1 MKRSLLWLVAVPL
14 VVAGSQVAHVLAYR
28 IAYPDVPVRVRALLL
43 SGHGYME
50 LMPLAIGVAAAV
62 AVLSLAVAVAD
73 VARGRA
79 IRALPAW
86 AFAVLPLLGFAL
98 QEHLER
104 LLHTGSFPTNAI
116 LAPTFLPGLLLQ
128 LPFGLLAYLAAR
140 LLLRG
145 AASLGRVVAAR
156 GRSLGRRL
164 SCAAIA
170 RPTVAY
176 DRHPRRS
183 PLASPCSKRGPPLL
197 ASS

>member
-14 VVAGSQVAHVLAYR
+14 VVSGSQVAHVLAYR
-28 IAYPDVPVRVRALLL
+28 MAYRDVPVRVRVLLL

-73 VARGRA
+73 VAQGRA

-86 AFAVLPLLGFAL
+86 AFAVLPMLGFAL

-104 LLHTGSFPTNAI
+104 LLHTGSFPTNEI

-145 AASLGRVVAAR
+145 AASLGRAVAA
-156 GRSLGRRL
+156 GRSLGRAL
-164 SCAAIA
+164 GWPAVA
-170 RPTVAY
+170 RPTAAY

-183 PLASPCSKRGPPLL
+183 VLASACSERGPPLV
-197 ASS
+197 ASP